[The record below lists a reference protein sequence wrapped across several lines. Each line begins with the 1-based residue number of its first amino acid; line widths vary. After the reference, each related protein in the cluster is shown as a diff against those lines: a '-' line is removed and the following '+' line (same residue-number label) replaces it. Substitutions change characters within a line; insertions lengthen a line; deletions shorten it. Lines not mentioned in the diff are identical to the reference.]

1 MAAYSYTAFDNNGLK
16 KKGYISA
23 NSEREARK
31 LIKDLNLTPLKV
43 SHSNAKINNKI
54 KVKNKDIVI
63 MTRQLSTLLDASTS
77 IDDSLKITADQVN
90 DKNLSNIL
98 YNIREDIIQ
107 GKRLGNSMKSYPS
120 IFNKTYTSL
129 VTAGD
134 SSGNLDTI
142 FDNLADYLEQ
152 SEEIKQKVF
161 SALTYPM
168 ILISFS
174 ILVIVALL
182 AFVLPQVVG
191 QFVKSGTELPVLTQI
206 LLFLSNN
213 IFLILISIAGIS
225 TLGYFAYKRYCSLKT
240 NLLNAHKIILNIPL
254 IGNFILLTE
263 TERFASTMSLL
274 LDSGMNLDVALDE
287 SSEVFRNAYLKE
299 QITIAREEVIEGK
312 DFVNTLMKS
321 QIFPDIFI
329 QLIASGYKSGK
340 LPIMFKKVSAFL
352 KNEIESKR
360 SIFLSLLEPIVII
373 FMGGFI
379 MLIVLAILLPIMQMN
394 TLSLG

>member
-43 SHSNAKINNKI
+43 SHSNTKINNKI

-340 LPIMFKKVSAFL
+340 LPMMFKKVSAFL

>member
-43 SHSNAKINNKI
+43 SHSNTKINNKI

-299 QITIAREEVIEGK
+299 QIKIAREEVIEGK

-340 LPIMFKKVSAFL
+340 LPTMFKKVSAFL

>member
-274 LDSGMNLDVALDE
+274 LDSGMNLDLALDE

-299 QITIAREEVIEGK
+299 QIKIAREEVIEGK

-340 LPIMFKKVSAFL
+340 LPMMFKKVSAFL

>member
-274 LDSGMNLDVALDE
+274 LGSGMNLDVALDE

-299 QITIAREEVIEGK
+299 QIKIAREEVIEGK

-340 LPIMFKKVSAFL
+340 LPMMFKKVSAFL

>member
-299 QITIAREEVIEGK
+299 QIRIAREEVIEGK

-340 LPIMFKKVSAFL
+340 LPMMFKKVSAFL

>member
-1 MAAYSYTAFDNNGLK
+1 MAAYSYSAFDTNGVK
-16 KKGYISA
+16 KKGYLSA
-23 NSEREARK
+23 QSEREARK
-31 LIKDLNLTPLKV
+31 LIKELNLTPLEVKL
-43 SHSNAKINNKI
+43 SSSKIVNKS

-77 IDDSLKITADQVN
+77 IDDSLKITADQSN
-90 DKNLSNIL
+90 NKDLLNIL

-107 GKRLGNSMKSYPS
+107 GKRLGNSMKAYPRV
-120 IFNKTYTSL
+120 FNKTYTSL

-134 SSGNLDTI
+134 TSGNLGVV

-152 SEEIKQKVF
+152 SEDIKQKVI
-161 SALTYPM
+161 SALTYP
-168 ILISFS
+168 I
-174 ILVIVALL
+174 ILVGFSVLVIIALL

-191 QFVKSGTELPVLTQI
+191 QFVKSGAELPILTKG

-213 IFLILISIAGIS
+213 IFFIVGVLAILALSSFFI
-225 TLGYFAYKRYCSLKT
+225 YKKYIKSKN
-240 NLLNAHKIILNIPL
+240 NLLKAHYSFLNIPL
-254 IGNFILLTE
+254 VGNFILLTE

-274 LDSGMNLDVALDE
+274 LDSGMNLDVALEE
-287 SSEVFRNAYLKE
+287 SSEVFNNAYLKD
-299 QITIAREEVIEGK
+299 QIIRSREEVIEGK
-312 DFVNTLMKS
+312 DFVGSLVKS
-321 QIFPDIFI
+321 KIFPDIFI
-329 QLIASGYKSGK
+329 QLISSGYKSGK
-340 LPIMFKKVSAFL
+340 LPKMFLKVSSFL

-379 MLIVLAILLPIMQMN
+379 MMIVLAILLPIMQMN

>member
-1 MAAYSYTAFDNNGLK
+1 MAAYSYTAFDNKGLK

-31 LIKDLNLTPLKV
+31 LIKDLNLIPLEV
-43 SHSNAKINNKI
+43 LHSNAKLNNKVR
-54 KVKNKDIVI
+54 VKNKDIVI

-90 DKNLSNIL
+90 NKNLSNVL

-107 GKRLGNSMKSYPS
+107 GKRLGNSMKSYPT

-129 VTAGD
+129 VSAGD
-134 SSGNLDTI
+134 SSGNLDNI

-161 SALTYPM
+161 SALTYPV
-168 ILISFS
+168 ILVSFS

-191 QFVKSGTELPVLTQI
+191 QFTKSGTELPVLTQI

-213 IFLILISIAGIS
+213 ILLILVSATFISVAV
-225 TLGYFAYKRYCSLKT
+225 YFLYKRYTSSKK
-240 NLLNAHKIILNIPL
+240 NLLVAHQKILGIPL
-254 IGNFILLTE
+254 VGNFLLLTE
-263 TERFASTMSLL
+263 TERFASTMTLL
-274 LDSGMNLDVALDE
+274 LESGMNLDVALEE
-287 SSEVFRNAYLKE
+287 SSEVFTNAYLKE
-299 QITIAREEVIEGK
+299 QIKTAREEVIEGK

-321 QIFPDIFI
+321 KIFPDIFI

-340 LPIMFKKVSAFL
+340 LPKMFKKVSAFL
-352 KNEIESKR
+352 KNEIDSKR

>member
-299 QITIAREEVIEGK
+299 QIKIAREEVIEGK

>member
-1 MAAYSYTAFDNNGLK
+1 MAAYSYTAFDNKGLK

-31 LIKDLNLTPLKV
+31 LIKDLNLTPLEV
-43 SHSNAKINNKI
+43 LHSNTKINNKVR
-54 KVKNKDIVI
+54 VKNKDIVI

-90 DKNLSNIL
+90 NKNLSNVL

-107 GKRLGNSMKSYPS
+107 GKRLGNSMKSYPT

-129 VTAGD
+129 VSAGD
-134 SSGNLDTI
+134 SSGNLDNI

-161 SALTYPM
+161 SALTYPV
-168 ILISFS
+168 ILVSFS

-191 QFVKSGTELPVLTQI
+191 QFIKSGTELPVLTQI

-213 IFLILISIAGIS
+213 IFLILFSTIVISAA
-225 TLGYFAYKRYCSLKT
+225 GYFLYKRYTSSKK
-240 NLLNAHKIILNIPL
+240 NLLVAHKKILSIPL
-254 IGNFILLTE
+254 VGNFLLLTE
-263 TERFASTMSLL
+263 TERFASTMTLL
-274 LDSGMNLDVALDE
+274 LESGMNLDVALEE
-287 SSEVFRNAYLKE
+287 SSEVFTNAYLKE
-299 QITIAREEVIEGK
+299 QIKTAREEVIEGK
-312 DFVNTLMKS
+312 DFINTLMKS
-321 QIFPDIFI
+321 KIFPDIFI

-340 LPIMFKKVSAFL
+340 LPKMFKKVSAFL
-352 KNEIESKR
+352 KNEIDSKR

>member
-120 IFNKTYTSL
+120 VFNKTYTSL

-225 TLGYFAYKRYCSLKT
+225 ILGYFAYKRYCSLKT

-299 QITIAREEVIEGK
+299 QIKIAREEVIEGK

-340 LPIMFKKVSAFL
+340 LPMMFKKVSAFL

>member
-43 SHSNAKINNKI
+43 SYSNTKINNKI

-299 QITIAREEVIEGK
+299 QIKIAREEVIEGK

-340 LPIMFKKVSAFL
+340 LPMMFKKVSAFL

>member
-43 SHSNAKINNKI
+43 SHSNTKINNKI

-299 QITIAREEVIEGK
+299 QIKIAREEVIEGK
-312 DFVNTLMKS
+312 DFVNTLIKS

-340 LPIMFKKVSAFL
+340 LPMMFKKVSAFL

>member
-299 QITIAREEVIEGK
+299 QIKIAREEVIEGK

-340 LPIMFKKVSAFL
+340 LPMMFKKVSAFL

-360 SIFLSLLEPIVII
+360 SVFLSLLEPIVII

>member
-299 QITIAREEVIEGK
+299 QIRIAREEVIEGK

-340 LPIMFKKVSAFL
+340 LPKMFKKVSAFL

>member
-1 MAAYSYTAFDNNGLK
+1 MAAYSYSAFDTNGVK
-16 KKGYISA
+16 KKGYLSA
-23 NSEREARK
+23 QSEREARK
-31 LIKDLNLTPLKV
+31 LIKELNLTPLEVKL
-43 SHSNAKINNKI
+43 SSSKIVNKS

-77 IDDSLKITADQVN
+77 IDDSLKITADQSN
-90 DKNLSNIL
+90 NKDLSNIL

-107 GKRLGNSMKSYPS
+107 GKRLGNSMKAYPRV
-120 IFNKTYTSL
+120 FNKTYTSL

-134 SSGNLDTI
+134 TSGNLGVV

-152 SEEIKQKVF
+152 SEDIKQKVI
-161 SALTYPM
+161 SALTYP
-168 ILISFS
+168 I
-174 ILVIVALL
+174 ILVGFSVLVIIALL

-191 QFVKSGTELPVLTQI
+191 QFVKSGAELPILTKG

-213 IFLILISIAGIS
+213 IFFIVGVLAILALSSFFI
-225 TLGYFAYKRYCSLKT
+225 YKKYIKSKN
-240 NLLNAHKIILNIPL
+240 NLLKAHYSFLNIPL
-254 IGNFILLTE
+254 VGNFILLTE

-274 LDSGMNLDVALDE
+274 LDSGMNLDVALEE
-287 SSEVFRNAYLKE
+287 SSEVFNNAYLKD
-299 QITIAREEVIEGK
+299 QIIRSREEVIEGK
-312 DFVNTLMKS
+312 DFVGSLVKS
-321 QIFPDIFI
+321 KIFPDIFI
-329 QLIASGYKSGK
+329 QLISSGYKSGK
-340 LPIMFKKVSAFL
+340 LPKMFLKVSSFL

-379 MLIVLAILLPIMQMN
+379 MMIVLAILLPIMQMN

>member
-1 MAAYSYTAFDNNGLK
+1 
-16 KKGYISA
+16 
-23 NSEREARK
+23 
-31 LIKDLNLTPLKV
+31 
-43 SHSNAKINNKI
+43 
-54 KVKNKDIVI
+54 
-63 MTRQLSTLLDASTS
+63 
-77 IDDSLKITADQVN
+77 
-90 DKNLSNIL
+90 
-98 YNIREDIIQ
+98 
-107 GKRLGNSMKSYPS
+107 MKSYPT

-129 VTAGD
+129 VSAGD
-134 SSGNLDTI
+134 SSGNLDNI

-161 SALTYPM
+161 SALTYPV
-168 ILISFS
+168 ILVSFS

-191 QFVKSGTELPVLTQI
+191 QFTKSGAELPVLTQI

-213 IFLILISIAGIS
+213 ILLILVSATFISVAV
-225 TLGYFAYKRYCSLKT
+225 YFLYKRYTSSKK
-240 NLLNAHKIILNIPL
+240 NLLVAHQKILGIPL
-254 IGNFILLTE
+254 VGNFLLLTE
-263 TERFASTMSLL
+263 TERFASTMTLL
-274 LDSGMNLDVALDE
+274 LESGMNLDVALEE
-287 SSEVFRNAYLKE
+287 SSEVFTNAYLKE
-299 QITIAREEVIEGK
+299 QIKTAREEVIEGK

-321 QIFPDIFI
+321 KIFPDIFI

-340 LPIMFKKVSAFL
+340 LPKMFKKVSAFL
-352 KNEIESKR
+352 KNEIDSKR

>member
-299 QITIAREEVIEGK
+299 QIKIAREEVIEGK
-312 DFVNTLMKS
+312 DFVNTLIKS

-340 LPIMFKKVSAFL
+340 LPMMFKKVSAFL

>member
-1 MAAYSYTAFDNNGLK
+1 MAAYSYTAFDNKGLK

-31 LIKDLNLTPLKV
+31 LIKDLNLTPLEV
-43 SHSNAKINNKI
+43 LHSNAKINNKVR
-54 KVKNKDIVI
+54 VKNRDIVI

-90 DKNLSNIL
+90 NKNLSNVL

-107 GKRLGNSMKSYPS
+107 GKRLGNSMKSYPT

-129 VTAGD
+129 VSAGD
-134 SSGNLDTI
+134 SSGNLDNI

-161 SALTYPM
+161 SALTYPV
-168 ILISFS
+168 ILVSFS

-191 QFVKSGTELPVLTQI
+191 QFTKSGAELPVLTQI

-213 IFLILISIAGIS
+213 ILLILVSATFISVAV
-225 TLGYFAYKRYCSLKT
+225 YFLYKRYTSSKK
-240 NLLNAHKIILNIPL
+240 NLLVAHQKILGIPL
-254 IGNFILLTE
+254 VGNFLLLTE
-263 TERFASTMSLL
+263 TERFASTMTLL
-274 LDSGMNLDVALDE
+274 LESGMNLDVALEE
-287 SSEVFRNAYLKE
+287 SSEVFTNAYLKE
-299 QITIAREEVIEGK
+299 QIKTAREEVIEGK

-321 QIFPDIFI
+321 KIFPDIFI

-340 LPIMFKKVSAFL
+340 LPKMFKKVSVFL
-352 KNEIESKR
+352 KNEIDSKR

>member
-1 MAAYSYTAFDNNGLK
+1 M
-16 KKGYISA
+16 
-23 NSEREARK
+23 
-31 LIKDLNLTPLKV
+31 
-43 SHSNAKINNKI
+43 
-54 KVKNKDIVI
+54 
-63 MTRQLSTLLDASTS
+63 
-77 IDDSLKITADQVN
+77 
-90 DKNLSNIL
+90 

-299 QITIAREEVIEGK
+299 QIKIAREEVIEGK

-340 LPIMFKKVSAFL
+340 LPMMFKKVSAFL

>member
-31 LIKDLNLTPLKV
+31 LIKDLNLIPLKV

-299 QITIAREEVIEGK
+299 QIKIAREEVIEGK

-340 LPIMFKKVSAFL
+340 LPMMFKKVSAFL

>member
-1 MAAYSYTAFDNNGLK
+1 
-16 KKGYISA
+16 
-23 NSEREARK
+23 
-31 LIKDLNLTPLKV
+31 
-43 SHSNAKINNKI
+43 
-54 KVKNKDIVI
+54 

-90 DKNLSNIL
+90 NKNLSNVL

-107 GKRLGNSMKSYPS
+107 GKRLGNSMKSYPT

-129 VTAGD
+129 VSAGD
-134 SSGNLDTI
+134 SSGNLDNI

-161 SALTYPM
+161 SALTYPV
-168 ILISFS
+168 ILVSFS

-191 QFVKSGTELPVLTQI
+191 QFIKSGTELPVLTQI

-213 IFLILISIAGIS
+213 IFLILFSTIVISAV
-225 TLGYFAYKRYCSLKT
+225 GYFLYKRYISSKK
-240 NLLNAHKIILNIPL
+240 NLLVAHKKILSIPL
-254 IGNFILLTE
+254 VGNFLLLTE
-263 TERFASTMSLL
+263 TERFASTMTLL
-274 LDSGMNLDVALDE
+274 LESGMNLDVALEE
-287 SSEVFRNAYLKE
+287 SSEVFNNAYLKE
-299 QITIAREEVIEGK
+299 QIKIAREEVIEGK
-312 DFVNTLMKS
+312 DFINTLMKS
-321 QIFPDIFI
+321 KIFPDIFI

-340 LPIMFKKVSAFL
+340 LPKMFKKVSVFL
-352 KNEIESKR
+352 KNEIDSKR

>member
-43 SHSNAKINNKI
+43 SHSNTKINNKI

-299 QITIAREEVIEGK
+299 QIKIAREEVIEGK

-340 LPIMFKKVSAFL
+340 LPMMFKKVSAFL

>member
-1 MAAYSYTAFDNNGLK
+1 MAAYSYTAFDNKGLK

-31 LIKDLNLTPLKV
+31 LIKDLNLIPLEV
-43 SHSNAKINNKI
+43 LHSNAKLNNKVR
-54 KVKNKDIVI
+54 VKNKDIVI

-90 DKNLSNIL
+90 NKNLSNVL

-107 GKRLGNSMKSYPS
+107 GKRLGNSMKSYPT

-129 VTAGD
+129 VSAGD
-134 SSGNLDTI
+134 SSGNLDNI

-161 SALTYPM
+161 SALTYPV
-168 ILISFS
+168 ILVSFS

-191 QFVKSGTELPVLTQI
+191 QFTKSGTELPVLTQI

-213 IFLILISIAGIS
+213 ILLILVSATFISVAV
-225 TLGYFAYKRYCSLKT
+225 YFLYKRYTSSKK
-240 NLLNAHKIILNIPL
+240 NLLVAHQKILGIPL
-254 IGNFILLTE
+254 VGNFLLLTE
-263 TERFASTMSLL
+263 TERFASTMTLL
-274 LDSGMNLDVALDE
+274 LESGMNLDVALEE
-287 SSEVFRNAYLKE
+287 SSEVFANAYLKE
-299 QITIAREEVIEGK
+299 QIKTAREEVIEGK

-321 QIFPDIFI
+321 KIFPDIFI

-340 LPIMFKKVSAFL
+340 LPKMFKKVSAFL
-352 KNEIESKR
+352 KNEIDSKR

>member
-161 SALTYPM
+161 SALTYPI

-299 QITIAREEVIEGK
+299 QIKIAREEVIEGK
-312 DFVNTLMKS
+312 DFVNTLIKS

-340 LPIMFKKVSAFL
+340 LPMMFKKVSAFL

>member
-161 SALTYPM
+161 SALTYPI

-299 QITIAREEVIEGK
+299 QIKIAREEVIEGK

-340 LPIMFKKVSAFL
+340 LPMMFKKVSAFL

>member
-213 IFLILISIAGIS
+213 IFLILISITGIS

-299 QITIAREEVIEGK
+299 QIKIAREEVIEGK

-340 LPIMFKKVSAFL
+340 LPMMFKKVSAFL

>member
-1 MAAYSYTAFDNNGLK
+1 MAAYSYTAFDNKGSK

-31 LIKDLNLTPLKV
+31 LIKDLNLTPLEV
-43 SHSNAKINNKI
+43 LHSNSKINK
-54 KVKNKDIVI
+54 KVRVKNKDIVI

-90 DKNLSNIL
+90 NKNLSNVL

-107 GKRLGNSMKSYPS
+107 GKRLGNSMKSYPT

-129 VTAGD
+129 VSAGD
-134 SSGNLDTI
+134 SSGNLDNI

-161 SALTYPM
+161 SALTYPV
-168 ILISFS
+168 ILVSFS

-191 QFVKSGTELPVLTQI
+191 QFIKSGTELPVLTQI

-213 IFLILISIAGIS
+213 ILLILLSTTFISGAGY
-225 TLGYFAYKRYCSLKT
+225 LLYKRHTSSKK
-240 NLLNAHKIILNIPL
+240 NLLVAHQKILGIPL
-254 IGNFILLTE
+254 VGNFLLLTE
-263 TERFASTMSLL
+263 TERFASTMTLL
-274 LDSGMNLDVALDE
+274 LESGMNLDVALEE
-287 SSEVFRNAYLKE
+287 SSEVFTNAYLKE
-299 QITIAREEVIEGK
+299 QIKTAREEVIEGK
-312 DFVNTLMKS
+312 DFINTLMKS
-321 QIFPDIFI
+321 KIFPDIFI

-340 LPIMFKKVSAFL
+340 LPKMFKKVSAFL
-352 KNEIESKR
+352 KNEIDSKR